1 MRIDLHTHSDHSDG
15 TDSPEQVV
23 RAAAAAGLDVIALTD
38 HDTLGGW
45 EEADRVGREAG
56 VSVIPGV
63 ELSCQS
69 RGTSVHVLAYLV
81 DPTSEPLQEEMG
93 LSRGSRVERLRRM
106 ADLLIADGYLDSW
119 DQVLAQ
125 LGEDSTPG
133 RPHLADAMVAAGRFP
148 DRDAAFADVLSSRSR
163 YYVSH
168 YAPDVLRAVEVIRAA
183 RGVAVIAHP
192 LAHARGR
199 VVGDDVIAA
208 MARAGLGGIEVDH
221 RDHDPAARAHAAEL
235 AQQWDLLA
243 TGSSDYH
250 GLAGKPNRLGEN
262 TTAPEVLTAI
272 LERGTGSSPLGAPLP
287 W

>member
-1 MRIDLHTHSDHSDG
+1 MRIDLHTHSDHSDS

-45 EEADRVGREAG
+45 GEADRVGREAG

-148 DRDAAFADVLSSRSR
+148 DRDAAFADVLSSSSR

-192 LAHARGR
+192 LARARGR

-235 AQQWDLLA
+235 AQQLDLLA

-262 TTAPEVLTAI
+262 TTAPEVLKAI